1 MAEIE
6 LHVLNAQ
13 CLNRHISTIE
23 KITKEVNAWQVNRN
37 NKNRKINWQF
47 TNKEARVKLK
57 KLYPSIH
64 D

>member
-6 LHVLNAQ
+6 LHVLNGQ
-13 CLNRHISTIE
+13 CLNRHISTI
-23 KITKEVNAWQVNRN
+23 KEVTEEVNSWQHKRN

-47 TNKEARVKLK
+47 TTKDARIKLK